1 MPFQRVRKRVI
12 VTLSF
17 ATLATLAGPA
27 ARAQASPAA
36 TGGLRHT
43 AADVRFMHDMIA
55 HHAQAL
61 VMAAMA
67 PTHDASPQVSLFCRK
82 VLVSQRDEIELM
94 QEWLRERGE
103 KVPDASA
110 EHAHGAMHME
120 MGKDEHEMRMPGMLT
135 PAQLRQLDEA
145 RGAEFD
151 RLFLTFM
158 IQHHEGALT
167 MVAKLFDS
175 PGAGQ
180 TPEIFGIATGVDAD
194 QRAEIARM
202 QDMLTTITGRAQR

>member
-1 MPFQRVRKRVI
+1 MTKAR
-12 VTLSF
+12 S
-17 ATLATLAGPA
+17 GP
-27 ARAQASPAA
+27 
-36 TGGLRHT
+36 GYT
-43 AADVRFMHDMIA
+43 AADVQFMQGMIA

-67 PTHDASPQVSLFCRK
+67 PTHDASAQVSLFCRK

-94 QEWLRERGE
+94 QDWLRERGE
-103 KVPDASA
+103 KVPEPGDA
-110 EHAHGAMHME
+110 HAHDAMPMDMP
-120 MGKDEHEMRMPGMLT
+120 MGDHEMLMPGMLT
-135 PAQLRQLDEA
+135 AKQLEQLDQA
-145 RGAEFD
+145 RDSTFD

-167 MVAKLFDS
+167 MVAKLFDA

-180 TPEIFGIATGVDAD
+180 TPEIFGYATGVDAD

-202 QDMLTTITGRAQR
+202 QGMLTTITGRTAK